1 VDDHRNAPANWH
13 YAAPAVF
20 LHWTIALLVVV
31 QVVLGIYMMA
41 IEEQPG
47 SGWYFAL
54 HVSFGLT
61 VAALVALRIGWRL
74 GHRPAPLPASVPRWQ
89 VIAANLSHRLLYLLL
104 VLMPV
109 TGYLGRSWSEDGVAW
124 FGLPLPAWAT
134 PSEALSEQWFGIH
147 ITIAWILLA
156 VVAVHVAAALK
167 HLLVD
172 KDGVFLRMWP
182 RR

>member
-1 VDDHRNAPANWH
+1 MDHRPNAAANWH

-20 LHWTIALLVVV
+20 LHWVIALLVVI
-31 QVVLGIYMMA
+31 QVGLGVYMMA

-61 VAALVALRIGWRL
+61 VAVLIALRIVWRL
-74 GHRPAPLPASVPRWQ
+74 GHKPAPLPASVPGWE
-89 VIAANLSHRLLYLLL
+89 ATLASLGHHLLYLLL

-124 FGLPLPAWAT
+124 FGLPLPAWAV

-147 ITIAWILLA
+147 ITIAWVLVA
-156 VVAVHVAAALK
+156 VVALHVAAGLK
-167 HLLVD
+167 HLLID
-172 KDGVFLRMWP
+172 KDGVFFRMWP